1 MIVDVGLLP
10 QRPIGLVAE
19 EAKLAEQLGFGGVWL
34 ADSQSVFRD
43 GFLAL
48 GLCAQRTATVLLGTA
63 VTNPITRHPAVLAC
77 SFASLEELAPGRVRI
92 GIGSGESSLY
102 SIGLRPARL
111 AQLEETTLVLRALV
125 RGEPAHWQGH
135 ELRLAWPDRPIP
147 IYLGASGPKT
157 LELAGRLADGV
168 IFQVG
173 ADPALV
179 DYAVRHVE
187 LGVHQAGRSLADIE
201 ICMRLGCAVHRD
213 PALAREQ
220 MKHYAAVAAKTVTR
234 TVPTDQLP
242 EELKAQLAE
251 LEKRYDYL
259 EHADPAARHR
269 EAVTDAIVDSMA
281 VAGNPEE
288 VRAKLARLTGLGVNR
303 FIVPIT
309 QPDPA
314 AAMHL
319 LAEAVSGLRA

>member
-10 QRPIGLVAE
+10 QRPIGQVAE

-48 GLCAQRTATVLLGTA
+48 ALSAQRTSTVLLGTA

-77 SFASLEELAPGRVRI
+77 SFATLEELAPGRVRI

-111 AQLEETTLVLRALV
+111 AQLEETALVLRALV
-125 RGEPAHWQGH
+125 RGEPAPWQGH
-135 ELRLAWPDRPIP
+135 ELRLAWPNRPIP
-147 IYLGASGPKT
+147 IYLGASGPQT

-179 DYAVRHVE
+179 EYAVRHVE
-187 LGVHQAGRSLADIE
+187 VGALQAGRSLADIE

-213 PALAREQ
+213 PAVAREQ
-220 MKHYAAVAAKTVTR
+220 MKHYAAVAAKTVAR
-234 TVPTDQLP
+234 TVPADQLS
-242 EELKAQLAE
+242 EDLKAQLAE

-281 VAGNPEE
+281 VAGTPEE
-288 VRAKLARLTGLGVNR
+288 VGAKLAGLTALGVNR

-314 AAMHL
+314 VAMRL
-319 LAEAVSGLRA
+319 LAESVSGLRA

>member
-10 QRPIGLVAE
+10 QRPIGQVAE
-19 EAKLAEQLGFGGVWL
+19 EAKLAEQLGFGGVWV

-48 GLCAQRTATVLLGTA
+48 ALSAQRTSTALLGTA

-92 GIGSGESSLY
+92 GIGSGESALY

-111 AQLEETTLVLRALV
+111 AQLEETALVLRALV
-125 RGEPAHWQGH
+125 RGESASWQGH
-135 ELRLAWPDRPIP
+135 ELRLAWPQRPIP
-147 IYLGASGPKT
+147 IYLAASGPLT

-179 DYAVRHVE
+179 AYAIRHLE
-187 LGVHQAGRSLADIE
+187 LGAHQAGRSLADIE
-201 ICMRLGCAVHRD
+201 VCMRLGCAIHRD
-213 PALAREQ
+213 PAVARQQ
-220 MKHYAAVAAKTVTR
+220 MKHYAAVAAMTVAR
-234 TVPTDQLP
+234 TVPVDQLS
-242 EELKAQLAE
+242 EDLKAQLAE
-251 LEKRYDYL
+251 LKKRYDYL

-269 EAVTDAIVDSMA
+269 EAVTDAIIDSMA
-281 VAGNPEE
+281 LAGSPEE
-288 VRAKLARLTGLGVNR
+288 VGAKLARFTGLGVNR

-309 QPDPA
+309 QPDSA
-314 AAMHL
+314 AAMRL
-319 LAEAVSGLRA
+319 LAESAFRLRA